1 MNVDIAYAT
10 QYNEVLNQYDTL
22 ISEASCKGINL
33 LTGDSLSVKFN
44 ETGTAGLDVKGRD
57 FSSVLL
63 GLRPAEWSN
72 QEQVLQIVK
81 ELSSGVTALR
91 SYAAE
96 LGNSYSIITGR
107 QDFTENLINIL
118 TEGADK
124 LTLADMNEE
133 SANMLALQ
141 TRQQLAIN
149 SLSLASQ
156 ASQAVLKLFQIQTVM
171 PRLRLRGM
179 TDGVG

>member
-1 MNVDIAYAT
+1 MSSAVLGLSTVDWQTQGDIA
-10 QYNEVLNQYDTL
+10 Q
-22 ISEASCKGINL
+22 
-33 LTGDSLSVKFN
+33 SLS
-44 ETGTAGLDVKGRD
+44 EISA
-57 FSSVLL
+57 
-63 GLRPAEWSN
+63 
-72 QEQVLQIVK
+72 
-81 ELSSGVTALR
+81 ALKSIR
-91 SYAAE
+91 SYSAE
-96 LGNSYSIITGR
+96 LGNNYSIITSR

-156 ASQAVLKLFQIQTVM
+156 ASQAVLKLF
-171 PRLRLRGM
+171 
-179 TDGVG
+179 